1 MAKNCSVAKVTF
13 NKELL
18 IISLLNLHQINIYG
32 TPGTLVVIT
41 YINASHDLM
50 KQKK

>member
-1 MAKNCSVAKVTF
+1 MAKNCSVAKVNF

-18 IISLLNLHQINIYG
+18 IISLLNLHQRNIYG
-32 TPGTLVVIT
+32 TPGTLVIT
-41 YINASHDLM
+41 YINASHDLI